1 METNRWGNLVI
12 EHPFVTDANDK
23 TAEELLDII
32 GGLSKKLMTASRM
45 NNPTLFNQLQM
56 AINTYKAAL
65 TTKQQEQW
73 NKTSGDMTGHIDIQ

>member
-1 METNRWGNLVI
+1 MI

-23 TAEELLDII
+23 TTEELLDII

-45 NNPTLFNQLQM
+45 YNPALFNQLQM
-56 AINTYKAAL
+56 AINTYKSVL